1 MKLNYDMRINIH
13 VLVFWDFIHQTVY
26 LESLQIV
33 EKQVAMELNLTQQS
47 VFCPNNVVAVNM
59 KPQEKNRIQLLRRSS
74 PSSIVLTSEA
84 CQLLFQRIR
93 SQNWNTGRVL
103 RTIQGDPSPGG
114 KQPNR
119 TYPSSILHDHDPSGE
134 GQSIRQSPRM
144 QPFCSHAVP
153 TVLLQGAAASWRFST
168 ACLFHQFWL
177 AEFGA
182 V

>member
-1 MKLNYDMRINIH
+1 MVVGVGGPRRLAAAPPLFCMYPMKLNYDMRINIH

-93 SQNWNTGRVL
+93 SQN
-103 RTIQGDPSPGG
+103 
-114 KQPNR
+114 
-119 TYPSSILHDHDPSGE
+119 
-134 GQSIRQSPRM
+134 
-144 QPFCSHAVP
+144 
-153 TVLLQGAAASWRFST
+153 
-168 ACLFHQFWL
+168 
-177 AEFGA
+177 
-182 V
+182 